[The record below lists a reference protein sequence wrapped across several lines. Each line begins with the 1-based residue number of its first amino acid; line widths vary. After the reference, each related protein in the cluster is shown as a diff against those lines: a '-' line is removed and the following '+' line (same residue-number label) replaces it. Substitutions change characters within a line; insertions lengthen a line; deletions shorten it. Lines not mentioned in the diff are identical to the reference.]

1 MFDAT
6 RLEIELRRAYALA
19 YPWLHKVR
27 PLPGSGLHDVCGLRY
42 GSASANESTFI
53 AQPGR

>member
-27 PLPGSGLHDVCGLRY
+27 PLPGSGLHDVCGLPY